1 MRLEVISSSGSTK
14 AIDTFADHQGQP
26 DFANHQ
32 VFQRNRLPAR
42 SYFIPDT
49 SVLLNGQW
57 DFHYAKTPSQS
68 PSWDEIDVSK
78 EFQWQTITVPGHWQ
92 LQGYGRPQYTN
103 VIYPFPVDPPH
114 VPTDNPTGSYR
125 KQFRIPSHWSR
136 DTQVRLRFDGVD
148 SAFHLFVNGHEVG
161 YSQGSRNP
169 AEFDISSSIKRGAVN
184 EVLVRVYQWSDGS
197 YIEDQDQWWL
207 SGIFRDVHLI
217 AFSSKARIEDF
228 AIQTDLDSG
237 YVDASLSVRLDLVL
251 QEDSRVA
258 VEVRSPNG
266 SELLISDHVT
276 VSSNERSFAKT
287 FAVKQ
292 PDKWT
297 AETPTLYHMQIQLSS
312 PDGTAIQ
319 TIQHRFGFRKVE
331 IKNGL
336 LTVNG
341 SRLLFRGVNRH
352 EHHPKFGRAVPV
364 DFMKQDLLLM
374 KRHNINAV
382 RCSHYP
388 SQPALYS
395 ICDEI
400 GLWVLDEAD
409 LECHGFYDAV
419 ARPLNIPEEMDYDKR
434 KKLVFGKAAQFTSD
448 NPDWEAA
455 YVDRMTQMIQRDKN
469 FTSII
474 IWSLG
479 NEAFYGRNHKAMYEY
494 SKRVDPSRPVHY
506 EGDAEALSAD
516 MYSYM
521 YPSAKR
527 LITHAKETGVKAD
540 GTFEKPIILCEYAHA
555 MGNGPGLL
563 EDYQAAFRDHPRL
576 QGGFIWEWAN
586 HGLLKPSEED
596 SNTEIYGYGGDF
608 NEFPND
614 GTFVMDGL
622 LYSNHTPTP
631 GLVELKQVIS
641 PIRIW
646 AADGAKSLVIEN
658 GFSFIDLKDYVAQY
672 RLEVFGAR

>member
-1 MRLEVISSSGSTK
+1 MRLEVLSSSGSAEAK
-14 AIDTFADHQGQP
+14 DNRADQQEQP
-26 DFANHQ
+26 DFANHK
-32 VFQRNRLPAR
+32 VFQRNRLAAR
-42 SYFIPDT
+42 SYFIPKA

-57 DFHYAKTPSQS
+57 DFHYAKTPGQA
-68 PSWDEIDVSK
+68 PNWDEINVDS
-78 EFQWQTITVPGHWQ
+78 EFQWEKITVPGHWQ
-92 LQGYGRPQYTN
+92 LQGYGKPQYTN

-114 VPTDNPTGSYR
+114 VPTTNPTGSYR
-125 KQFRIPSHWSR
+125 KKFRVPLHWSP

-148 SAFHLFVNGHEVG
+148 SAFHLFVNGDEVG

-169 AEFDISSSIKRGAVN
+169 AEFDITSSIKRDAVN

-217 AFSSKARIEDF
+217 PFPSKARIEDF
-228 AIQTDLDSG
+228 FIRTDLDDK
-237 YVDASLSVRLDLVL
+237 YVDGSLSIQLDLAL
-251 QEDSRVA
+251 QEDST
-258 VEVRSPNG
+258 VEVEVHSPAG
-266 SELLISDHVT
+266 TEVLTFDQFAIS
-276 VSSNERSFAKT
+276 SKERSIEKSFR
-287 FAVKQ
+287 VKK
-292 PDKWT
+292 PAKWT
-297 AETPTLYHMQIQLSS
+297 AETPTLYHVQIKLLDS
-312 PDGTAIQ
+312 DGRSVQ
-319 TIQHRFGFRKVE
+319 QIQHRIGFRKVE

-352 EHHPKFGRAVPV
+352 EHHPQFGRAVPV
-364 DFMKQDLLLM
+364 EFMKQDLLLM

-388 SQPALYS
+388 SQPALYT

-419 ARPLNIPEEMDYDKR
+419 ARPLNVPEDMDYEKR
-434 KKLVFGKAAQFTSD
+434 KKLTFAKAAEFTSD
-448 NPDWEAA
+448 NPEWEAA
-455 YVDRMTQMIQRDKN
+455 YIDRMTQLIQRDKN
-469 FTSII
+469 FTSVI

-521 YPSAKR
+521 YPSVKR
-527 LITHAKETGVKAD
+527 LISHAKEDGIAAD

-563 EDYQAAFRDHPRL
+563 EDYQASFRDYPRL

-586 HGLLKPSEED
+586 HGLLKSSDKD
-596 SNTEIYGYGGDF
+596 SGKDIYGYGGDF
-608 NEFPND
+608 NDFPND
-614 GTFVMDGL
+614 GAFVMDGL

-631 GLVELKQVIS
+631 GLTELKKVIS

-646 AADGAKSLVIEN
+646 ADAQAQSLVIEN
-658 GFSFIDLKDYVAQY
+658 GFNFTDLGDYSAQY
-672 RLEVFGAR
+672 KLEVFDDR